1 MRAVGLWSRSVRRVD
16 AEADR
21 AGSRCEIACSDRVVR
36 ALRHVVES
44 RRRAAYWFAWLV
56 LQTRAIAGSSGLTE
70 TAVAIP
76 DVLLGTGF
84 GQVLA
89 LQAVAIAGAFVA
101 TAVWRWPSILAIV
114 LAAVAVCSKRVM
126 ATPLPWRT
134 ARCCCLR
141 RCTCWRPA
149 LGLAGSCRF
158 SSWCGRRRSLSPGL
172 QRAGSQHSRRFLS
185 PCLPPRRCSKVSCSR
200 ADLRA

>member
-1 MRAVGLWSRSVRRVD
+1 
-16 AEADR
+16 
-21 AGSRCEIACSDRVVR
+21 
-36 ALRHVVES
+36 
-44 RRRAAYWFAWLV
+44 V

-158 SSWCGRRRSLSPGL
+158 SSWCGRPLALAGSTTRGFSTFAAISVAVLTATALFQGVLLSGGLEGLTGTPYGTMLLLKAALFALLILLAAVNRFRLARWPEQRARRRGVLSLS
-172 QRAGSQHSRRFLS
+172 ASRWKPS
-185 PCLPPRRCSKVSCSR
+185 
-200 ADLRA
+200 